1 MTVRAKTTERGGAYV
16 RANDLDIHYVE
27 AGTGEPLVLL
37 HGGFASTGPVW
48 SGHPAGYVGPH
59 GGVRR
64 ALPGDRARHAW
75 CRCDRCR

>member
-1 MTVRAKTTERGGAYV
+1 MTVRTKATERGGAYV

-48 SGHPAGYVGPH
+48 SGHPAGYVDHMPRA
-59 GGVRR
+59 RR
-64 ALPGDRARHAW
+64 ALPGDRARHARR
-75 CRCDRCR
+75 RCDRCR